1 MCAVFGLIDFRSCL
15 GRKNREKILR
25 VLSVESE
32 IRGTDA
38 TGYAF
43 NEGGAIKIVKH
54 PVPAHE
60 LRLRLSD
67 EINIIH
73 GHTRMTTQ
81 GNEKNNSNNHPFPGI
96 AGVTRFALAH
106 NGILRNEKAIRERLK
121 IPEEIIETDSFLA
134 VQVLE
139 KYGELSM
146 ETLAKMAET
155 VEGDFVFTV
164 LDEWNNSYFVRGINP
179 LALYKFNAGFYL
191 YASTRSI
198 LNSAIMDLGL
208 GKLEY
213 TEIETDCGDILKID
227 KDGVL
232 TRSNF
237 DFSESFYG
245 MYYPYRE
252 HNSTATNLL
261 KYYANTIGISPDDI
275 DLLLD
280 FGYDPDEI
288 EEMICEPEAFQNA
301 MYLALEMCYGEE
313 F

>member
-1 MCAVFGLIDFRSCL
+1 MCAVFGLIDFRNCFK
-15 GRKNREKILR
+15 RKARERILR
-25 VLSVESE
+25 ALSIESE
-32 IRGTDA
+32 VRGTDA
-38 TGYAF
+38 TGFAF
-43 NEGGAIKIVKH
+43 NEGNSLKIVKR

-60 LRLRLSD
+60 LTLRLSD

-81 GNEKNNSNNHPFPGI
+81 GSAKNNSNNHPFPGI
-96 AGVTRFALAH
+96 AGITQFALAH
-106 NGILRNEKAIRERLK
+106 NGILRNEKAIRERLE

-139 KYGELSM
+139 KYGELSV
-146 ETLAKMAET
+146 ETIAKMAET

-164 LDEWNNSYFVRGINP
+164 LDERNNSYLVRGVNP
-179 LALYKFNAGFYL
+179 LVLYKFKAGFYL

-198 LNSAIMDLGL
+198 LDSAIEKLGME
-208 GKLEY
+208 KLDY
-213 TEIETDCGDILKID
+213 TEIETDCGDILRID

-237 DFSESFYG
+237 NFSDSFYG
-245 MYYPYRE
+245 MYYPHRE
-252 HNSTATNLL
+252 HNSTSTNLL

-280 FGYDPDEI
+280 FGYDVDEI
-288 EEMICEPEAFQNA
+288 EDMIIDPGTFQNA
-301 MYLALEMCYGEE
+301 MYMALEMCYGED